1 MSEWHFHP
9 GRIQAKLVSNSRM
22 DLSKIKLSRAQGESL
37 YDQLVHALETAI
49 EQGDLAPGARLPSE
63 RELAG
68 LLKLSRTTTTNAYR
82 ELESRGV
89 LRRHVGRGTF
99 VCATPEPDEVPFAWR
114 GKVSAAAL
122 RSVNPTLRNLMRDA
136 VDPGV
141 ISLA

>member
-1 MSEWHFHP
+1 
-9 GRIQAKLVSNSRM
+9 M
-22 DLSKIKLSRAQGESL
+22 DLSTLKLNRANGESL
-37 YDQLVHALETAI
+37 YDQLVNALECAI
-49 EQGDLAPGARLPSE
+49 EEGGLAPGDRLPSE

-99 VCATPEPDEVPFAWR
+99 VCATPEPDEIPFAWR

-122 RSVNPTLRNLMRDA
+122 RSANPALRNLMRDA
-136 VDPGV
+136 VEPAV
-141 ISLA
+141 ISLALGSPALECFPSA